1 MVTTYFILFIKDS
14 ISIEEEEEE
23 LFSVTFL
30 ILLISLSNQ
39 FSTKIGS
46 SLIFDFISSNSLI
59 LLFLTSS
66 TLEKEIARAVSI
78 NFEVKFILLS
88 SSFYIIPN
96 KNLNNRTKII

>member
-1 MVTTYFILFIKDS
+1 MVTPYFILFIKDS
-14 ISIEEEEEE
+14 ILIEEE

-59 LLFLTSS
+59 LLFLSSS

-78 NFEVKFILLS
+78 NFEVKFTFLHPLFIL
-88 SSFYIIPN
+88 FQI
-96 KNLNNRTKII
+96 KISITEPKLLF